1 MASTTQ
7 LRPANPSKHHPHLT
21 IPILQQPSVE
31 NPRLG
36 LIVDLPSL
44 YRQGPETSILLPSSS
59 TCDHHDTILASFGI
73 DERSPKIARAIAPR
87 RRPARL
93 WIPRTLVDS
102 NPQHELLDTYTL
114 VSIGG
119 GPQHLR
125 KDVGRQVRQ
134 WNGNI
139 LVAHCRSVR
148 LREI

>member
-1 MASTTQ
+1 MASTAQ

-21 IPILQQPSVE
+21 IPIYQQPFVE

-44 YRQGPETSILLPSSS
+44 WTGPETILLTSSS
-59 TCDHHDTILASFGI
+59 TYDHHDTIPASFGI

-87 RRPARL
+87 RRSARL

-102 NPQHELLDTYTL
+102 NPQHERLDTYTL